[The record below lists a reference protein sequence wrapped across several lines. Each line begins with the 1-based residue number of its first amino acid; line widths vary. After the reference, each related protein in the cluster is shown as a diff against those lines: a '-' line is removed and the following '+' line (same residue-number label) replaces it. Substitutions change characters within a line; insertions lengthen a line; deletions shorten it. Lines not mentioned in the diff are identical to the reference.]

1 MDNQKVK
8 EKIVSE
14 IISAIEHNRKRQRGG
29 EISTL
34 YRVFKEGCQRRL
46 RLS

>member
-8 EKIVSE
+8 ENIVSE
-14 IISAIEHNRKRQRGG
+14 IISAIEHNRKHLRGG
-29 EISTL
+29 ESSTL
-34 YRVFKEGCQRRL
+34 FRVFKEGCQRRL